1 MQGVTPRCSM
11 KCCLW
16 ALVKFLKALS
26 FTGSMPNRLRI
37 FTSRRGGLRKLRVVV
52 MDVLNHM
59 DVSKMM
65 AVVTEVW
72 VLRFQGWSQPR
83 SSGLFLLWVSRPPEI
98 GKLGQQEP
106 RRSHAY
112 GLKFPC
118 SFGIF
123 CFWRKPSLLF
133 HAPRTNHSWSF
144 QPFRKGPPEVGL
156 QTHLTILTDPV
167 VCPDCN
173 MEDSLSSNMR
183 REIAENT
190 RIPSVFCIRIQSFQ
204 GFRVLGFGV

>member
-83 SSGLFLLWVSRPPEI
+83 SSGLFLLWVSPPEI

-106 RRSHAY
+106 MHMAEIPLVFWDLLMLLGNRP
-112 GLKFPC
+112 FC
-118 SFGIF
+118 SMQ
-123 CFWRKPSLLF
+123 P
-133 HAPRTNHSWSF
+133 PRTNHSWSF
-144 QPFRKGPPEVGL
+144 QPFRKGPPARSWFANPSNYTHRPRGLPGL
-156 QTHLTILTDPV
+156 QHGGFPV
-167 VCPDCN
+167 VEHEKRNCRKYAYTQCFLHS
-173 MEDSLSSNMR
+173 DSEFS
-183 REIAENT
+183 
-190 RIPSVFCIRIQSFQ
+190 
-204 GFRVLGFGV
+204 GF